1 MTNGNFMDCKMNK
14 YQSLN
19 VMIVDDD
26 EFQIEFVTDQLE
38 ELGVIQIMTANGGKI
53 GLSNFD
59 TSQNKP
65 DLLICDIQ
73 MPDIDG
79 FEFIK
84 AMSDRNYSGG
94 LILMSGE
101 GARVLYSASLVAQ
114 LSRQNFLG
122 TIEKP
127 VQKEA
132 LETVL
137 KKLLSI
143 N

>member
-1 MTNGNFMDCKMNK
+1 MNK
-14 YQSLN
+14 YQTLN
-19 VMIVDDD
+19 VMIIDDD
-26 EFQIEFVTDQLE
+26 EFQIEFVTEQLA
-38 ELGVIQIMTANGGKI
+38 ELGVVHITTANGGES
-53 GLSNFD
+53 GLASFD
-59 TSQNKP
+59 NCQDKP
-65 DLLICDIQ
+65 NLLICDIQ
-73 MPDIDG
+73 MPNIDG

-84 AMSDRNYSGG
+84 AMSERNYTGG

-132 LETVL
+132 LEKAL
-137 KKLLSI
+137 EKLLLV

>member
-1 MTNGNFMDCKMNK
+1 MNK
-14 YQSLN
+14 YQNLN

-26 EFQIEFVTDQLE
+26 EFQIEFVTEQLT
-38 ELGVIQIMTANGGKI
+38 ELGVVQIMKANGGES
-53 GLSNFD
+53 GLASFD
-59 TSQNKP
+59 ISQDKP
-65 DLLICDIQ
+65 NLLICDIQ
-73 MPDIDG
+73 MPNIDG

-84 AMSDRNYSGG
+84 AMSERNFSGG

-127 VQKEA
+127 VQRED
-132 LETVL
+132 LEKVL
-137 KKLLSI
+137 EKLL
-143 N
+143 

>member
-1 MTNGNFMDCKMNK
+1 MNTSAQHQEIPLK
-14 YQSLN
+14 
-19 VMIVDDD
+19 VMIIDDD
-26 EFQIEFVTDQLE
+26 EFQVEFVSDLLN
-38 ELGVIQIMTANGGKI
+38 ELGVSDIITANGGKN
-53 GLSNFD
+53 GLATFD
-59 TSQNKP
+59 KAQRKP

-79 FEFIK
+79 FEFMK
-84 AMSDRNYSGG
+84 AMGERKYYGG
-94 LILMSGE
+94 VILMSGQ

-132 LETVL
+132 LATAINQ
-137 KKLLSI
+137 LLAAG
-143 N
+143 

>member
-1 MTNGNFMDCKMNK
+1 MNIYK
-14 YQSLN
+14 SLN
-19 VMIVDDD
+19 VMIIDDD
-26 EFQIEFVTDQLE
+26 EFQIEFVTEQLQ
-38 ELGVIQIMTANGGKI
+38 ELGVVHIIKANGGQS
-53 GLSNFD
+53 GLASFD
-59 TSQNKP
+59 VCQAKP

-84 AMSDRNYSGG
+84 AMSERNFIGG

-132 LETVL
+132 LEQAI
-137 KKLLSI
+137 KKMLPSD
-143 N
+143 

>member
-1 MTNGNFMDCKMNK
+1 MNK
-14 YQSLN
+14 YQNLN

-26 EFQIEFVTDQLE
+26 EFQIEFVTEQLT
-38 ELGVIQIMTANGGKI
+38 ELGVVQIMKANGGES
-53 GLSNFD
+53 GLASFD
-59 TSQNKP
+59 ISQNKP
-65 DLLICDIQ
+65 NLLICDIQ
-73 MPDIDG
+73 MPNIDG

-84 AMSDRNYSGG
+84 AMSERNFSGG

-127 VQKEA
+127 VQRED
-132 LETVL
+132 LEKVL
-137 KKLLSI
+137 EKLL
-143 N
+143 

>member
-1 MTNGNFMDCKMNK
+1 MNK
-14 YQSLN
+14 YRALN
-19 VMIVDDD
+19 VMIIDDD
-26 EFQIEFVTDQLE
+26 EYQIDFVTEQLAD
-38 ELGVIQIMTANGGKI
+38 LGVTQIIKANGGKSGI
-53 GLSNFD
+53 ANFD
-59 TSQNKP
+59 NCVDKP
-65 DLLICDIQ
+65 NLLICDIQ

-84 AMSDRNYSGG
+84 AMSERNFSGG

-127 VQKEA
+127 VQSEA
-132 LETVL
+132 LEKAL
-137 KKLLSI
+137 EKLVSSV
-143 N
+143 